1 MAESVLILAMGG
13 ILAGCAVNPESLDKQ
28 VSEEKV
34 QKESPQKP
42 DVELTGQQLIFKS
55 DMEELTEKTVPDY
68 ALEKILKHYE
78 GNKEVGGRIYT
89 ESEGL
94 TSISY
99 GEIGDKAVSMNEN
112 QAVAKAD
119 EWIGTAFIGFDISLL
134 DNIKPIVGDMRKTQ
148 LGDESEESVIGYRIE
163 YPNEYN
169 GVRIQYEGVSVLL
182 DDSGVLHGRIE
193 WNQYKKIDLPE
204 NTKTAQIV
212 DFEQSKILLANA
224 ITKENKELG
233 LDENSEEARSV
244 YKIELVFA
252 DNGEEEY
259 IPVWYYE
266 MEDGRTYYVNCIDGL
281 VMIYI

>member
-1 MAESVLILAMGG
+1 MAESVLLLAMGG

-204 NTKTAQIV
+204 NTKTAKKV

-259 IPVWYYE
+259 IPFWYYE

-281 VMIYI
+281 VTGL